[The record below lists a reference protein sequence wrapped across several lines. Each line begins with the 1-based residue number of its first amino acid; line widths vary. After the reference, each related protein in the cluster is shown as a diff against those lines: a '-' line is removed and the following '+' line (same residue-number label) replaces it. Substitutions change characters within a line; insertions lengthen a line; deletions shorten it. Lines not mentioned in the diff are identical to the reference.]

1 MGGQCTLSLP
11 CASTAA
17 NRSFLKRLVFL
28 PRDASNG
35 QMPDALPQTAA
46 SGLNSRWPESLRA
59 LRHRNYQLFF
69 AGQLI
74 SLIGTWMD
82 QIAES
87 WLVYRLTG
95 SALLLGTVAF
105 ASQIPVFLLAP
116 IGGALADRFDRRKIL
131 IFTQSSMMFLTFILA
146 WVTLSHRVKI
156 WQIVTL
162 AALTGVV
169 NAIDLPARQAFVV
182 DMVSRADLV
191 NAIALNSS
199 MFNGARIVGPAL
211 AGIVVAA
218 IGEGWCFFAN
228 GISFLAVIAGLAMMK
243 IDRPRMAIE
252 GSPLE
257 NIIEGFKFVAE
268 DRPGSCPYVAAWSG
282 QLHRH
287 ALCRAHAAFCRPDSP
302 WRSSGARLAHG
313 LFRSGRSVRGGYS
326 GHAEDPERAE
336 LLGGNFMRRIWLVP
350 IVVFVL
356 ADALALRRAAG
367 PCRILH
373 DDPDGVFQHADS
385 EHGSRPPARTRD
397 VCLRHDVYGDGATGR
412 SACRQFG
419 PQTRC
424 ADDCRNRRRGGD
436 YGSCSLRVQAA
447 CYPVG
452 GAGNDCGPAD
462 GRRRPPAGDDRL
474 QKANNT
480 CVIYCRQ
487 CWKATMSFDS
497 ILLLAD
503 KRTNQF

>member
-1 MGGQCTLSLP
+1 MPNAGATR
-11 CASTAA
+11 AA
-17 NRSFLKRLVFL
+17 NRPFLKRLLFSA
-28 PRDASNG
+28 RAASNG
-35 QMPDALPQTAA
+35 QMPNDLPQTT
-46 SGLNSRWPESLRA
+46 SRRPNSSWPESLRA

-82 QIAES
+82 QVAES

-156 WQIVTL
+156 WHIVTL

-169 NAIDLPARQAFVV
+169 NAMDLPARQAFVV

-228 GISFLAVIAGLAMMK
+228 GISFLAVIAGLVMMQMN
-243 IDRPRMAIE
+243 RPRMAIE

-257 NIIEGFKFVAE
+257 NIIEGFKFVAQSGPV
-268 DRPGSCPYVAAWSG
+268 RAFMLLLGLVSFTAMPYAVLMPLFADKILHGGAQALGLLMGCSG
-282 QLHRH
+282 VG
-287 ALCRAHAAFCRPDSP
+287 ALCGAVTLAMRKTLKGLSVWVAVSCAGFGVSLLAFSFSRLLWLSAVLLVPTGFCMMIQMASSNTMIQSMVPDRLRGRVMSVYAMTFMGMAP
-302 WRSSGARLAHG
+302 LGSLLAGSLAHKLGAPMAVGLGGVVAILGAG
-313 LFRSGRSVRGGYS
+313 LFGSKLS
-326 GHAEDPERAE
+326 
-336 LLGGNFMRRIWLVP
+336 
-350 IVVFVL
+350 
-356 ADALALRRAAG
+356 ALRPAA
-367 PCRILH
+367 REMIIAQQ
-373 DDPDGVFQHADS
+373 VA
-385 EHGSRPPARTRD
+385 
-397 VCLRHDVYGDGATGR
+397 
-412 SACRQFG
+412 
-419 PQTRC
+419 
-424 ADDCRNRRRGGD
+424 GGD
-436 YGSCSLRVQAA
+436 PAQEMTA
-447 CYPVG
+447 PVFSKS
-452 GAGNDCGPAD
+452 N
-462 GRRRPPAGDDRL
+462 
-474 QKANNT
+474 
-480 CVIYCRQ
+480 
-487 CWKATMSFDS
+487 
-497 ILLLAD
+497 
-503 KRTNQF
+503 

>member
-1 MGGQCTLSLP
+1 MGRCRTL
-11 CASTAA
+11 
-17 NRSFLKRLVFL
+17 
-28 PRDASNG
+28 
-35 QMPDALPQTAA
+35 LPQTAA

-82 QIAES
+82 QVAES

-156 WQIVTL
+156 WHIVTL

-228 GISFLAVIAGLAMMK
+228 GVSFLAVIAGLAMMK
-243 IDRPRMAIE
+243 MDRPRMAIE

-257 NIIEGFKFVAE
+257 NIIEGFKFVARN
-268 DRPGSCPYVAAWSG
+268 RPGTRPYVAAGTG
-282 QLHRH
+282 QLYRH
-287 ALCRAHAAFCRPDSP
+287 ALRRAHAALCRPDSP
-302 WRSSGARLAHG
+302 WRRSGAGLAHG
-313 LFRSGRSVRGGYS
+313 LFRSRALCAARLLWRCGRPLKG
-326 GHAEDPERAE
+326 
-336 LLGGNFMRRIWLVP
+336 
-350 IVVFVL
+350 
-356 ADALALRRAAG
+356 
-367 PCRILH
+367 
-373 DDPDGVFQHADS
+373 
-385 EHGSRPPARTRD
+385 
-397 VCLRHDVYGDGATGR
+397 
-412 SACRQFG
+412 
-419 PQTRC
+419 
-424 ADDCRNRRRGGD
+424 
-436 YGSCSLRVQAA
+436 
-447 CYPVG
+447 
-452 GAGNDCGPAD
+452 
-462 GRRRPPAGDDRL
+462 
-474 QKANNT
+474 
-480 CVIYCRQ
+480 
-487 CWKATMSFDS
+487 
-497 ILLLAD
+497 
-503 KRTNQF
+503 

>member
-1 MGGQCTLSLP
+1 
-11 CASTAA
+11 
-17 NRSFLKRLVFL
+17 
-28 PRDASNG
+28 
-35 QMPDALPQTAA
+35 
-46 SGLNSRWPESLRA
+46 
-59 LRHRNYQLFF
+59 
-69 AGQLI
+69 
-74 SLIGTWMD
+74 MD
-82 QIAES
+82 QVAES

-257 NIIEGFKFVAE
+257 NIIEGFRFVAAK
-268 DRPGSCPYVAAWSG
+268 PA
-282 QLHRH
+282 Q
-287 ALCRAHAAFCRPDSP
+287 
-302 WRSSGARLAHG
+302 
-313 LFRSGRSVRGGYS
+313 SVR
-326 GHAEDPERAE
+326 
-336 LLGGNFMRRIWLVP
+336 L
-350 IVVFVL
+350 
-356 ADALALRRAAG
+356 
-367 PCRILH
+367 C
-373 DDPDGVFQHADS
+373 
-385 EHGSRPPARTRD
+385 
-397 VCLRHDVYGDGATGR
+397 C
-412 SACRQFG
+412 
-419 PQTRC
+419 
-424 ADDCRNRRRGGD
+424 
-436 YGSCSLRVQAA
+436 
-447 CYPVG
+447 
-452 GAGNDCGPAD
+452 
-462 GRRRPPAGDDRL
+462 
-474 QKANNT
+474 
-480 CVIYCRQ
+480 
-487 CWKATMSFDS
+487 CWDW
-497 ILLLAD
+497 
-503 KRTNQF
+503 

>member
-1 MGGQCTLSLP
+1 
-11 CASTAA
+11 
-17 NRSFLKRLVFL
+17 
-28 PRDASNG
+28 
-35 QMPDALPQTAA
+35 MPDDPSQTAA

-82 QIAES
+82 QVAES

-131 IFTQSSMMFLTFILA
+131 IATQSAMMFLTFILA

-156 WQIVTL
+156 WQVVTL

-228 GISFLAVIAGLAMMK
+228 GVSFLAVIAGLAMMK

-257 NIIEGFKFVAE
+257 NIIEGFKFVAQ
-268 DRPGSCPYVAAWSG
+268 SG
-282 QLHRH
+282 PVR
-287 ALCRAHAAFCRPDSP
+287 ALM
-302 WRSSGARLAHG
+302 L
-313 LFRSGRSVRGGYS
+313 
-326 GHAEDPERAE
+326 
-336 LLGGNFMRRIWLVP
+336 LLGLVSFTAMPYAVLMPLFADKILHGGAQALGLLMGCSGVGALGGALTLAMRKTLKGLSALGSGFMCRLWRGP
-350 IVVFVL
+350 AAVFLL

-367 PCRILH
+367 PGRLLH
-373 DDPDGVFQHADS
+373 DDPDGLFQHADP
-385 EHGSRPPARTRD
+385 EHGSGSPARTRD
-397 VCLRHDVYGDGATGR
+397 VCLCHDFYGDGSLGR
-412 SACRQFG
+412 AAGRKPG
-419 PQTRC
+419 PQTRR
-424 ADDCRNRRRGGD
+424 ADDRRNRRRGGNC
-436 YGSCSLRVQAA
+436 GSCFLRIQA
-447 CYPVG
+447 V
-452 GAGNDCGPAD
+452 
-462 GRRRPPAGDDRL
+462 
-474 QKANNT
+474 
-480 CVIYCRQ
+480 
-487 CWKATMSFDS
+487 
-497 ILLLAD
+497 
-503 KRTNQF
+503 